1 MKVTGIWEAAESKVG
16 QERFR
21 DQRHTYYV
29 GWLIYKTNPIRA
41 RFRGEDAE
49 MDHHKLPAVYNLV
62 FLKGY
67 VGVCVQS
74 LNYAHVKNFKAGVKP
89 MYRVTPPKIHMN
101 P

>member
-1 MKVTGIWEAAESKVG
+1 
-16 QERFR
+16 
-21 DQRHTYYV
+21 
-29 GWLIYKTNPIRA
+29 
-41 RFRGEDAE
+41 

-74 LNYAHVKNFKAGVKP
+74 LNYAHVKNFKAGVKT

>member
-1 MKVTGIWEAAESKVG
+1 MKSAKKDFKIRGTLIN
-16 QERFR
+16 
-21 DQRHTYYV
+21 V

-41 RFRGEDAE
+41 SFRGEDAK
-49 MDHHKLPAVYNLV
+49 MDHHKLPAMYNLV
-62 FLKGY
+62 FLKSY

-74 LNYAHVKNFKAGVKP
+74 LNYAHVKNFKAGFKT